1 MKIEIE
7 ITADEI
13 KSSIER
19 KVRTAVADQTNN
31 YGSDRFIRD
40 KVNEHWK
47 KVAEGLVVEELKDS
61 NTLREK
67 IAAQIEK
74 KIRAQLQVA
83 MKQASKHTC

>member
-1 MKIEIE
+1 MKVEIE

-13 KSSIER
+13 KSAIER

-31 YGSDRFIRD
+31 YGCDTFIREQV
-40 KVNEHWK
+40 KEHWK
-47 KVAEGLVVEELKDS
+47 HVAEELVVEALKDS

-83 MKQASKHTC
+83 MKQAS